1 MNAEATLVACDTQRI
16 LLIEDNP
23 GDARLVGLMLSEGF
37 EPRYEI
43 THVATMADAWE
54 PLLSGV
60 IDCALVDLSL
70 PDADGLE
77 GVDQLR
83 QGAPELPI
91 IVLTGR
97 DDLDL
102 AITALQRGAQDYLL
116 KGKVDSALLSRAMRY
131 AVERKRAEV
140 ALAHLAMHDSL
151 TGLPNRALFLD
162 RLRQA
167 LAGRVRHHSTLA
179 VLFVDIDR
187 FKVVNDS
194 LGHAIGD
201 QALVT
206 LATRIARALRPG
218 DTVARFGGDEF
229 TVLCDDLSDA
239 RECVAIAERLL
250 AVVAEPVDLDGAE
263 VVLSASVGIALA
275 DQPVEEAE
283 SLIRNAD
290 AAMYRAKESG
300 RARWLL
306 FDQEIHRRAVER
318 LQTEVAL
325 RRSVEHGTFRVH
337 YQPIA
342 YGHGGRVAGY
352 EALLRWDHPTR
363 GLQPPDTFI
372 SLAEETGLIETIGAW
387 VLRAACA
394 EAVLWPS
401 DDDGAPFVS
410 VNVSARQLTGQQLV
424 AEVADIL
431 AATGLAPDRLWLEI
445 TESALFRD
453 VHATVQTLRA
463 LSSLGVKLAVDDFG
477 TGYTTLGNLKRFPI
491 DVIKID
497 RSFVADLGPAERDR
511 AIVTAVITLAH
522 ELGLVATAEGVETAA
537 QLTLLRDLGCDFVQ
551 GFHVGRP
558 QAAAARPA
566 PVAVAVGGS
575 GSRVA

>member
-1 MNAEATLVACDTQRI
+1 MTAEMTLVAGDTQRI

-23 GDARLVGLMLSEGF
+23 GDARLVRLMLSEGF
-37 EPRYEI
+37 GAGYEI
-43 THVATMADAWE
+43 THVSRMADAWE

-77 GVDQLR
+77 GVDELC

-102 AITALQRGAQDYLL
+102 AIAALQRGAQDYLL

-131 AVERKRAEV
+131 AVERKHAEV

-179 VLFVDIDR
+179 VLFVDVDR

-194 LGHAIGD
+194 LGHAVGD
-201 QALVT
+201 HALVT
-206 LATRIARALRPG
+206 LAKRIARSLRPG

-229 TVLCDDLSDA
+229 TVLCDDLDDA

-250 AVVAEPVDLDGAE
+250 RIIAEPIDLGGAE

-275 DQPVEEAE
+275 DEPIEDAE

-290 AAMYRAKESG
+290 AAMYRAKEGG
-300 RARWLL
+300 RARWLV
-306 FDQEIHRRAVER
+306 FDEAIHRQAVER
-318 LQTEVAL
+318 LQNEVAL
-325 RRSVEHGTFRVH
+325 RRSADQEAFTLH
-337 YQPIA
+337 YQAIV
-342 YGHGGRVAGY
+342 HGDGVGVAGY
-352 EALLRWDHPTR
+352 EALIRWNHPTR
-363 GLQPPDTFI
+363 GLLLPDTFV
-372 SLAEETGLIETIGAW
+372 SLAEETGLIEAIGAW
-387 VLRAACA
+387 VLRTACA
-394 EAVLWPS
+394 EAARWPAL
-401 DDDGAPFVS
+401 GAHPSFVS
-410 VNVSARQLTGQQLV
+410 VNVSARQLTGDALVGEV
-424 AEVADIL
+424 AEVL
-431 AATGLAPDRLWLEI
+431 ASTGLEPARLWLEI
-445 TESALFRD
+445 TESALFHD
-453 VHATVQTLRA
+453 VHATVQTLGALRA
-463 LSSLGVKLAVDDFG
+463 LGVTLAVDDFG
-477 TGYTTLGNLKRFPI
+477 TGYTTLGNLRRFPI

-497 RSFVADLGPAERDR
+497 RSFVAELGPAERDR

-522 ELGLVATAEGVETAA
+522 ELGLVATAEGVETAD
-537 QLTLLRDLGCDFVQ
+537 QLALLRDLGCDYLQ

-558 QAAAARPA
+558 EAAPMSSLTAAATAA
-566 PVAVAVGGS
+566 
-575 GSRVA
+575 SRNGA